1 MPPPTSSPFLPALTV
16 ALGLP
21 LSHRLIMADDTPSSR
36 DKAASTLTPKSSSP
50 TAAKQRAK
58 NNVSRIYA
66 RRMMNRADLDQSHP
80 WHNENGRDAPRPSP
94 QRKDAKLL
102 SETMLLSSLIDF
114 KYPDQTFSAAL
125 LFPSGKATTQC
136 ESILSAKQRT
146 LDSYNSLA
154 PPDKQ
159 QTAAKPAEWN
169 HDVDLHQRRL
179 VFGKEISPLSDTTRL
194 ERWAMALR
202 RMITLGCLA
211 APLGIL
217 LPVNWI
223 VAEGDNVRVD
233 ADERREGEA
242 SSWKKYLSQKNMGL
256 RPVGH

>member
-1 MPPPTSSPFLPALTV
+1 MADEMPSSHDKTASTRTRTSS
-16 ALGLP
+16 
-21 LSHRLIMADDTPSSR
+21 
-36 DKAASTLTPKSSSP
+36 SSSS

-102 SETMLLSSLIDF
+102 SETMLLSSLIHF
-114 KYPDQTFSAAL
+114 KYPDKISSAAL
-125 LFPSGKATTQC
+125 LFPSGKATTTHC

-179 VFGKEISPLSDTTRL
+179 MFGKEISPLSDTTRL
-194 ERWAMALR
+194 ERWGMALR
-202 RMITLGCLA
+202 RMITFGCLA

-217 LPVNWI
+217 LPVN
-223 VAEGDNVRVD
+223 
-233 ADERREGEA
+233 
-242 SSWKKYLSQKNMGL
+242 
-256 RPVGH
+256 